1 MYLTHVHREPR
12 AIHFS
17 FASALRYPTVCQ
29 LMYRDGSPVTA
40 MLIPVHQWNRTFTFN
55 RLNKRTYYRVR
66 CGSDPA
72 ATLSSQSFLLS
83 STTYWMPPPPARSW
97 LPGVLVT
104 LVVVAAVAGVAY
116 GLRAKRETWRWT
128 LESIRRVNEEEV
140 DPARQSLL
148 SQHRLGSPSH
158 EETKEVMALLD
169 AQRWRC
175 TTCQY
180 LNPIEATECMMCHAP
195 KEVPEVEEWKD
206 DGWGDS
212 EEAPE
217 PTDFLAAQAV
227 EPKVPP
233 QIVRAGV
240 SESEE
245 ESEESVS
252 DPVIAMATVAP
263 MPSIPVAPMPST
275 PVAPMPSTQLS
286 SMPSTPAT
294 SKTTLP
300 ASLTTI
306 PPMTTPSATPVKP
319 IQPAKPT
326 APPKPVVTLKRESSE
341 AAGVTIR
348 QKGPSKGPSG
358 PSKPVISLTKPA
370 PIRIIPAGKGM
381 KLGGA
386 PPPRKPVVLKKAS
399 EVVKSD
405 DLFAELGMN
414 AQ

>member
-1 MYLTHVHREPR
+1 MDENVSKAFEELQKNP
-12 AIHFS
+12 
-17 FASALRYPTVCQ
+17 
-29 LMYRDGSPVTA
+29 D
-40 MLIPVHQWNRTFTFN
+40 
-55 RLNKRTYYRVR
+55 K
-66 CGSDPA
+66 
-72 ATLSSQSFLLS
+72 
-83 STTYWMPPPPARSW
+83 WM
-97 LPGVLVT
+97 
-104 LVVVAAVAGVAY
+104 
-116 GLRAKRETWRWT
+116 KKM
-128 LESIRRVNEEEV
+128 EEE
-140 DPARQSLL
+140 
-148 SQHRLGSPSH
+148 
-158 EETKEVMALLD
+158 
-169 AQRWRC
+169 
-175 TTCQY
+175 
-180 LNPIEATECMMCHAP
+180 I
-195 KEVPEVEEWKD
+195 D
-206 DGWGDS
+206 D
-212 EEAPE
+212 
-217 PTDFLAAQAV
+217 
-227 EPKVPP
+227 
-233 QIVRAGV
+233 

-252 DPVIAMATVAP
+252 DPVIAMAT
-263 MPSIPVAPMPST
+263 VAPMPST

-358 PSKPVISLTKPA
+358 PSKPIISLTKPA

>member
-195 KEVPEVEEWKD
+195 KEVPEVEEWKG

-263 MPSIPVAPMPST
+263 MPSTPVAPMPST

-306 PPMTTPSATPVKP
+306 SPMTTPSATPVKP

-348 QKGPSKGPSG
+348 QKGPSKPI
-358 PSKPVISLTKPA
+358 ISLTKPA

>member
-83 STTYWMPPPPARSW
+83 STTYWMPPPPTRSW

-104 LVVVAAVAGVAY
+104 LVVVVVVAGVAY

-263 MPSIPVAPMPST
+263 MVST
-275 PVAPMPSTQLS
+275 PVAPMV
-286 SMPSTPAT
+286 STPAT

-306 PPMTTPSATPVKP
+306 PPMTTPSATQVKP
-319 IQPAKPT
+319 IQS
-326 APPKPVVTLKRESSE
+326 PKPVVTLKRESSE

-358 PSKPVISLTKPA
+358 PAKPVISLTKPA

>member
-1 MYLTHVHREPR
+1 
-12 AIHFS
+12 
-17 FASALRYPTVCQ
+17 
-29 LMYRDGSPVTA
+29 
-40 MLIPVHQWNRTFTFN
+40 
-55 RLNKRTYYRVR
+55 
-66 CGSDPA
+66 
-72 ATLSSQSFLLS
+72 
-83 STTYWMPPPPARSW
+83 
-97 LPGVLVT
+97 
-104 LVVVAAVAGVAY
+104 
-116 GLRAKRETWRWT
+116 
-128 LESIRRVNEEEV
+128 
-140 DPARQSLL
+140 
-148 SQHRLGSPSH
+148 
-158 EETKEVMALLD
+158 
-169 AQRWRC
+169 
-175 TTCQY
+175 
-180 LNPIEATECMMCHAP
+180 MCHAP

-252 DPVIAMATVAP
+252 DPVIAMAT
-263 MPSIPVAPMPST
+263 VAPMPST

-348 QKGPSKGPSG
+348 QKGPSKGPS
-358 PSKPVISLTKPA
+358 KPIISLTKPA